1 MKKIV
6 SNFDG
11 VIRDFKADYITYKK
25 THRNFSFWLKHRKKE
40 QYPFTDAQKI
50 MIKKIKNKKS
60 ILIDSFGYLFVK
72 NNENVICFE
81 NKKWKK
87 IFDKIPNFDKK
98 VYITDNFFSDTMLQ
112 IIKKES
118 PDYLVFSYTTILR
131 YKSVEDLAEFINY
144 VKTEFKNIILLFFI
158 DMILIDF
165 NKIKYSN
172 NDAIEILKN
181 KINSVFSYKKI
192 SELDYFI
199 EIA

>member
-1 MKKIV
+1 MKKII
-6 SNFDG
+6 SNYND
-11 VIRDFKADYITYKK
+11 VIFNFKAHYIIYKL
-25 THRNFSFWLKHRKKE
+25 THRNFVFWLEHRKKE

-50 MIKKIKNKKS
+50 IIEKIKNKKS

-72 NNENVICFE
+72 NNENIICFE
-81 NKKWKK
+81 NKKYKK
-87 IFDKIPNFDKK
+87 IFDKIIDSNKK
-98 VYITDNFFSDTMLQ
+98 IYTTNNFFSNTMLQ
-112 IIKKES
+112 IIKRES
-118 PDYLVFSYTTILR
+118 PTYLAFFYTDILR

-144 VKTEFKNIILLFFI
+144 VKKEFKNISLLFFI
-158 DMILIDF
+158 DMIFVDF

-199 EIA
+199 EIT